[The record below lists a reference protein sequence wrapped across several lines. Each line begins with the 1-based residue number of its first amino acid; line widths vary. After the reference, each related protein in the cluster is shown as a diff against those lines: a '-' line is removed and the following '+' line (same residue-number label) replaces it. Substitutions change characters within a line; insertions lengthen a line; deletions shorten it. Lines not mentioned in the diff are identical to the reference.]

1 MDINLSYKNE
11 VLPIFKTE
19 LYNNNTDK
27 VARAL
32 FATGADEVFW
42 NGDMHDLDNIAVEK
56 IGNVYVVNLRI
67 TDKDC
72 TGAMCVENLP
82 IRRGFH
88 PPALNAKYDIVLPGA
103 FLMQFGFPVSGP
115 DRLFAVAA
123 LDEPIEFEILEAG
136 KVYNVRVYAEEN
148 NRGTVSNIF
157 G

>member
-32 FATGADEVFW
+32 FATGADEVLW
-42 NGDMHDLDNIAVEK
+42 NGDMHDLDDVAIEK
-56 IGNVYVVNLRI
+56 IGNVYVINLRI
-67 TDKDC
+67 TDKD
-72 TGAMCVENLP
+72 GARTMYAENLP
-82 IRRGFH
+82 IRQGFH
-88 PPALNAKYDIVLPGA
+88 PPACDAKYDIVIPGA
-103 FLMQFGFPVSGP
+103 FLMQFRHLSFGP
-115 DRLFAVAA
+115 DHWFTIAA
-123 LDEPIEFEILEAG
+123 PDDPFEFELLEAD

-148 NRGTVSNIF
+148 DAGTASNIF